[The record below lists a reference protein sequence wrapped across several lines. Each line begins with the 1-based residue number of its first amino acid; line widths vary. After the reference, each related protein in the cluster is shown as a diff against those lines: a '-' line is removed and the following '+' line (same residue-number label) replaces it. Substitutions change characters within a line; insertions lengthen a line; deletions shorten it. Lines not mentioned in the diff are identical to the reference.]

1 MTFLNPFVL
10 FGLAAAAVPV
20 LLHLLNLRK
29 LRTVEFSSVR
39 FLKELQK
46 TSMRRLRFRQIL
58 LLILRTLLI
67 IAVVMAFSRPALRV
81 RLGGFGAPGAS
92 STMIIIVDD
101 SPSMGVRDERGT
113 AFTRAT
119 QTASRLIDIATEGDR
134 LYLVPLSEL
143 RRGNSLPS
151 TRTPES
157 ARELLG
163 RMTPSPISVPLGEAF
178 LSLGPLLASSSD
190 ANREVV
196 FVGDG
201 QATQLVS
208 TTSGISPVPGGT
220 PSGSGRVPDPRTKVF
235 LCSSPPLRHENTGV
249 TGGELLTRILTDKK
263 PVRFRPVIS
272 NTGDEPVRGSV
283 VSLYSDGARVAQQS
297 ADVPPHGEIRPV
309 FSFMVKRRGILGCSV
324 QIEDDAFES
333 DNAYAFVVEVPEHIA
348 LLLTGPDAASTRL
361 ATLAL
366 TLGGDSLL
374 AGHLSALEITNTELP
389 SADLS
394 RVDVIVMCG
403 FEGITPPA
411 ARRVARFVSEGGG
424 LVLFPGAAAPAGDGG
439 LFREL
444 GLPAPSGM
452 PVSAPSGSFLSFSS
466 VDYAH
471 PLFEGLFDMKK
482 GGGKPAVESPR
493 ILRSLPLSAGEKGTR
508 VIGLTDGNA
517 FLVDYSDG
525 SGRVLLFAVE
535 AGTAWSDFPLKG
547 VFAPLLHRGIAYTG
561 SRVTPHPSL
570 APGDPLQFSL
580 RLRTFTDRDT
590 YTITSPEGRVQ
601 KVVPE
606 FQGGAGTAV
615 FSGGTA
621 RERGVY
627 RLSRD
632 GRGTGEKAGDL
643 AAVAVNISPGESD
656 LRTATNDDIEKF
668 RAGAGI
674 PSGQIF
680 TMPPEQA
687 GETVRQARYG
697 FELWKDFLVLA
708 ALLAVAEMAV
718 GRAPGTKSGNRE
730 AV

>member
-29 LRTVEFSSVR
+29 LRTVDFSSVR

-46 TSMRRLRFRQIL
+46 TSMRRLRLRQIL

-81 RLGGFGAPGAS
+81 QLGGFGTPGAS

-101 SPSMGVRDERGT
+101 SPSMSVHDERGT

-119 QTASRLIDIATEGDR
+119 QTVSRLIDIATEGDR

-143 RRGNSLPS
+143 RTGIPLPS
-151 TRTPES
+151 PRTPES
-157 ARELLG
+157 AREMLG
-163 RMTPSPISVPLGEAF
+163 RMTPSPISVSLGEA
-178 LSLGPLLASSSD
+178 LASLRPLLASSSD
-190 ANREVV
+190 ANREVM

-208 TTSGISPVPGGT
+208 AT
-220 PSGSGRVPDPRTKVF
+220 PPGSGEAHDPHTKLF
-235 LCSSPPLRHENTGV
+235 LCSSPPLRHENRGV

-263 PVRFRPVIS
+263 PVRFRPRIS
-272 NTGDEPVRGSV
+272 NTGDEPVRESI
-283 VSLYSDGARVAQQS
+283 VSLYSDGTRVAQQS
-297 ADVPPHGEIRPV
+297 ADVPPRGEIRPV
-309 FSFMVKRRGILGCSV
+309 FSFMVKRRGILGCSI
-324 QIEDDAFES
+324 QIEDDAFET
-333 DNAYAFVVEVPEHIA
+333 DNTYAFVVEVPEHIA
-348 LLLTGPDAASTRL
+348 VLLTGPDAASTRL
-361 ATLAL
+361 ITLAL

-374 AGHLSALEITNTELP
+374 AGHLSARQITHAELP

-394 RVDVIVMCG
+394 HIDVIVMCG
-403 FEGITPPA
+403 FGGITPPA
-411 ARRVARFVSEGGG
+411 ARSVARFVSEGGG
-424 LVLFPGAAAPAGDGG
+424 LILFPGAAAPSGDSAF
-439 LFREL
+439 FREL

-452 PVSAPSGSFLSFSS
+452 PVTAPSGSFLSFSS

-471 PLFEGLFDMKK
+471 PLFEGLFDTKK

-493 ILRSLPLSAGEKGTR
+493 ILRALPLSAGEKGTG
-508 VIGLTDGNA
+508 VIGLTNGNA
-517 FLVDYSDG
+517 FLVDYSEG
-525 SGRVLLFAVE
+525 AGRVLVFAVE

-547 VFAPLLHRGIAYTG
+547 LFAPLLHRGIAYTG
-561 SRVTPHPSL
+561 SRATPHPSL
-570 APGDPLQFSL
+570 EPGDPLRFSL

-590 YTITSPEGRVQ
+590 YTITSPEGTVQ

-606 FQGGAGTAV
+606 FQPGAGTAI

-632 GRGTGEKAGDL
+632 GQGAGEKARDL
-643 AAVAVNISPGESD
+643 AALAVNISPGESD

-668 RAGAGI
+668 RTGAGI
-674 PSGQIF
+674 PPGQIF

-697 FELWKDFLVLA
+697 VELWKDFVVLA
-708 ALLAVAEMAV
+708 ALLALAEMAV
-718 GRAPGTKSGNRE
+718 GRAPGMKSGNKE
-730 AV
+730 AA

>member
-81 RLGGFGAPGAS
+81 QVGGFGTPGAS

-101 SPSMGVRDERGT
+101 SPSMNVHDERGT

-119 QTASRLIDIATEGDR
+119 QTVSRLIDIAADGDR
-134 LYLVPLSEL
+134 LYVVPLSEL
-143 RRGNSLPS
+143 RAGNTLPAP
-151 TRTPES
+151 RTPES
-157 ARELLG
+157 AREALG
-163 RMTPSPISVPLGEAF
+163 RMTPSPVSVPLAEA
-178 LSLGPLLASSSD
+178 LASLRPLLASSTD
-190 ANREVV
+190 ANREVM

-201 QATQLVS
+201 QATQLV
-208 TTSGISPVPGGT
+208 PAAPPGQG
-220 PSGSGRVPDPRTKVF
+220 GAPDPHTKVF
-235 LCSSPPLRHENTGV
+235 LCSSPPLRHENTGA
-249 TGGELLTRILTDKK
+249 TGGELLTKIVTDKK
-263 PVRFRPVIS
+263 PVRFRPRIS
-272 NTGDEPVRGSV
+272 NTGDEPVRESV

-297 ADVPPHGEIRPV
+297 VEISPRGEIRPV

-324 QIEDDAFES
+324 NLEDDAFET
-333 DNAYAFVVEVPEHIA
+333 DNVYAFVVEVPEHIA
-348 LLLTGPDAASTRL
+348 VLLSGPGVSSTRL
-361 ATLAL
+361 AALAL

-374 AGHLSALEITNTELP
+374 TGHLSARQITNTELP

-403 FEGITPPA
+403 FDGITPPA
-411 ARRVARFVSEGGG
+411 ARSVARFVSEGGG
-424 LVLFPGAAAPAGDGG
+424 LMLFPGAADTSKDGA

-444 GLPAPSGM
+444 GFPPPSGPAVALPA
-452 PVSAPSGSFLSFSS
+452 GSFLSFSS
-466 VDYAH
+466 VDLAH
-471 PLFEGLFDMKK
+471 PLFEGLFDAKK
-482 GGGKPAVESPR
+482 VGGKPAVESPR
-493 ILRSLPLSAGEKGTR
+493 ILRALPLSAGEKGTR

-517 FLVDYSDG
+517 FLVDYSAG
-525 SGRVLLFAVE
+525 SGRVLVFAVE
-535 AGTAWSDFPLKG
+535 AGTGWSDFPLKG
-547 VFAPLLHRGIAYTG
+547 LFAPLLHRGIAYTG
-561 SRVTPHPSL
+561 SRASSRPSL
-570 APGDPLQFSL
+570 APGDPLKFSL

-590 YTITSPEGRVQ
+590 YTITSPEGNVQ

-606 FQGGAGTAV
+606 FRPGAGTAT

-627 RLSRD
+627 RLSRNA
-632 GRGTGEKAGDL
+632 RGAGEPARDL
-643 AAVAVNISPGESD
+643 AALAVNISPGESD

-668 RAGAGI
+668 RLGSGI
-674 PSGQIF
+674 SSGQLYA
-680 TMPPEQA
+680 MPPEKA
-687 GETVRQARYG
+687 PETVRQARYG
-697 FELWKDFLVLA
+697 VELWKDFVLLA

-718 GRAPGTKSGNRE
+718 GRTGGRQSGNVE
-730 AV
+730 AA

>member
-10 FGLAAAAVPV
+10 FGLAAAVVPV

-81 RLGGFGAPGAS
+81 RLGGFGTPGAS

-101 SPSMGVRDERGT
+101 SPSMSVHDERGT

-119 QTASRLIDIATEGDR
+119 QAVRRLIDIAAEGDR
-134 LYLVPLSEL
+134 LYLAPLSEL
-143 RRGNSLPS
+143 RTGNPLPS

-163 RMTPSPISVPLGEAF
+163 RMTPSPISVPLGEA
-178 LSLGPLLASSSD
+178 LASLRPLLASSSD
-190 ANREVV
+190 ANREVI

-208 TTSGISPVPGGT
+208 TISGGE
-220 PSGSGRVPDPRTKVF
+220 PDPRTKVF

-249 TGGELLTRILTDKK
+249 TGGEILTRILTDRK
-263 PVRFRPVIS
+263 PVRFRPRIS
-272 NTGDEPVRGSV
+272 NTGDEPVRESV

-297 ADVPPHGEIRPV
+297 ADVPPRGEIGPV

-394 RVDVIVMCG
+394 RMDVIVICG
-403 FEGITPPA
+403 FEGITSPA

-424 LVLFPGAAAPAGDGG
+424 LVLFPGAAAPSGDGK

-444 GLPAPSGM
+444 GIPAPSGA
-452 PVSAPSGSFLSFSS
+452 PVTGPAGSFVSFSS

-493 ILRSLPLSAGEKGTR
+493 ILRSLPLSAGEKGTS
-508 VIGLTDGNA
+508 VIGLTNGNA
-517 FLVDYSDG
+517 FLVDYSEG
-525 SGRVLLFAVE
+525 SGRVLVFAVE
-535 AGTAWSDFPLKG
+535 AGTTWSDFPLKG

-561 SRVTPHPSL
+561 SRATSHPSL
-570 APGDPLQFSL
+570 APGDPLKFSL

-590 YTITSPEGRVQ
+590 YTITSPEGNVQ

-606 FQGGAGTAV
+606 FQPGAGTAV

-621 RERGVY
+621 REKGVY

-643 AAVAVNISPGESD
+643 AALAVNISPGESD

-674 PSGQIF
+674 PPGQIF

>member
-81 RLGGFGAPGAS
+81 RLGGMGSPGAS
-92 STMIIIVDD
+92 STMIIILDD
-101 SPSMGVRDERGT
+101 SPSMNVHDERGT

-119 QTASRLIDIATEGDR
+119 GTVARLIDIAADGDR
-134 LYLVPLSEL
+134 LYLVPLSGL
-143 RRGNSLPS
+143 RAGEPLPAP
-151 TRTPES
+151 RAPES
-157 ARELLG
+157 AREALG
-163 RMTPSPISVPLGEAF
+163 RMTPSSVSVPLGEA
-178 LSLGPLLASSSD
+178 LTSLRPLLASSTD
-190 ANREVV
+190 ANREVM

-201 QATQLVS
+201 QATQLVPAAPP
-208 TTSGISPVPGGT
+208 GPGGA
-220 PSGSGRVPDPRTKVF
+220 PEANTKVF

-249 TGGELLTRILTDKK
+249 TGGELLTKILTDTK
-263 PVRFRPVIS
+263 PVRFRPRIG
-272 NTGDEPVRGSV
+272 NTGDEPVRESV

-297 ADVPPHGEIRPV
+297 VEISPRGEVRPV
-309 FSFMVKRRGILGCSV
+309 FSYMVKRRGILGCSV
-324 QIEDDAFES
+324 NLEDDAFES
-333 DNAYAFVVEVPEHIA
+333 DNVYAFVVEVPEHIGV
-348 LLLTGPDAASTRL
+348 LLSGPDASSTRL

-374 AGHLSALEITNTELP
+374 AGHLFARQITNTELP

-403 FEGITPPA
+403 FEGITRPA
-411 ARRVARFVSEGGG
+411 ARSVARFVSEGGG
-424 LVLFPGAAAPAGDGG
+424 VILFPGAAAASPAVSKEGV

-444 GLPAPSGM
+444 GFPPPSGP
-452 PVSAPSGSFLSFSS
+452 PVTSPAGSFLSFSS

-471 PLFEGLFDMKK
+471 PLFEGLFDTKK
-482 GGGKPAVESPR
+482 AGGKPAVESPR
-493 ILRSLPLSAGEKGTR
+493 ILRALPLSAGEKGTR

-517 FLVDYSDG
+517 FLVDYSAG
-525 SGRVLLFAVE
+525 EGRVLLFAVE

-547 VFAPLLHRGIAYTG
+547 LFAPLLHRGIAYTG

-570 APGDPLQFSL
+570 APGDPLKFSL

-590 YTITSPEGRVQ
+590 YTITSPEGNVQ

-606 FQGGAGTAV
+606 FQPGAGTAT

-632 GRGTGEKAGDL
+632 GRGTGEPARDL
-643 AAVAVNISPGESD
+643 AALAVNISPGESD
-656 LRTATNDDIEKF
+656 LRTATNEDIEKF
-668 RAGAGI
+668 RLGAGI
-674 PSGQIF
+674 PPGQLY
-680 TMPPEQA
+680 TMPPEKA
-687 GETVRQARYG
+687 AETVRQARYG
-697 FELWKDFLVLA
+697 FELWKDFVLLA

-718 GRAPGTKSGNRE
+718 GRTPGTKSGSVE
-730 AV
+730 AA

>member
-46 TSMRRLRFRQIL
+46 TSMRRLRLRQIL

-67 IAVVMAFSRPALRV
+67 VAVVMAFSRPALRV

-113 AFTRAT
+113 AFARAT
-119 QTASRLIDIATEGDR
+119 RTVGRLIDIATEGDR

-143 RRGNSLPS
+143 RTGNPLPS

-163 RMTPSPISVPLGEAF
+163 RMTPSPISVPLGEA
-178 LSLGPLLASSSD
+178 LASLRPLLASTSD
-190 ANREVV
+190 ANREVI

-208 TTSGISPVPGGT
+208 PQSAASHIPGGT
-220 PSGSGRVPDPRTKVF
+220 PPGPAPDPRTKVF

-263 PVRFRPVIS
+263 PIRFRPLIS
-272 NTGDEPVRGSV
+272 NTGDERVRESV
-283 VSLYSDGARVAQQS
+283 VSLYSGGARVAQQS
-297 ADVPPHGEIRPV
+297 VEIPPRGEVRPV

-324 QIEDDAFES
+324 NLEDDAFES
-333 DNAYAFVVEVPEHIA
+333 DNAYAFVLEVPEHIA
-348 LLLTGPDAASTRL
+348 VLLTGPDAASTRL

-374 AGHLSALEITNTELP
+374 AGHLSALEITNTDLP

-403 FEGITPPA
+403 FEGITPA
-411 ARRVARFVSEGGG
+411 SAHRVARFVGEGGG
-424 LVLFPGAAAPAGDGG
+424 LVLFPGAAPPPGDGG

-444 GLPAPSGM
+444 GLPPPSGM

-482 GGGKPAVESPR
+482 EGKPAVESPR
-493 ILRSLPLSAGEKGTR
+493 ILRSLPFSAGEKGTR

-517 FLVDYSDG
+517 FLVDYSEG
-525 SGRVLLFAVE
+525 AGRVLLFAVE
-535 AGTAWSDFPLKG
+535 AGTVWSDFPLKG
-547 VFAPLLHRGIAYTG
+547 LFAPLLHRGIAYTG

-590 YTITSPEGRVQ
+590 YTITSPEGNVR

-656 LRTATNDDIEKF
+656 LRTATDDEIEKF

-674 PSGQIF
+674 PSGQLF

-718 GRAPGTKSGNRE
+718 GRAPGTTSGNRE